1 MRLLIGIVLASCLFA
16 APLWANTE
24 GAQLPVTKADIVRFL
39 GQMPEIA
46 PIREDMQKLGFR
58 DENLD
63 LAVEHAGSFYTDPKI
78 AGYIADRVLA
88 AYSSPPSQAEADGLI
103 WPLIHRGLGHLPTR
117 ELRFYYSVEQA
128 MIKAMP
134 VRQCG
139 LAVRERLSAE
149 RYSDAMSRVAAR
161 LHTPSLKEYYRIQLK
176 AARLGTG
183 RDAVRLGERA
193 TERVEARIGEELTEL
208 IAASSDPTR
217 LMAALNNLER
227 VDNGRACT
235 IGQMFYEAVMTIDGK
250 DLRNALIYMGL
261 P

>member
-1 MRLLIGIVLASCLFA
+1 MRLLFGIAVALCLFT
-16 APLWANTE
+16 APLRANTE
-24 GAQLPVTKADIVRFL
+24 SAQVPVSKADIVRFL

-46 PIREDMQKLGFR
+46 PIREEMQRLGFR
-58 DENLD
+58 DENLE

-78 AGYIADRVLA
+78 AGYIADRVLG
-88 AYSSPPSQAEADGLI
+88 AYSKSPTQAEADGLI
-103 WPLIHRGLGHLPTR
+103 WPLIRRGLGHLPTN

-139 LAVRERLSAE
+139 LAVRDRLSPK

-176 AARLGTG
+176 AARLGVG
-183 RDAVRLGERA
+183 RDAVRLGRHA
-193 TERVEARIGEELTEL
+193 TEQVETRIGEELTEL
-208 IAASSDPTR
+208 IAASPNSTR
-217 LMAALNNLER
+217 LMSALNNIGR
-227 VDNGRACT
+227 TDNGRACT
-235 IGQMFYEAVMTIDGK
+235 IGQMFYQAVMAIDGT
-250 DLRNALIYMGL
+250 DQRNALIYMGL